1 VSGLPVVFFDT
12 PLPDAYRDLVE
23 GRLEVVGPDSGLEGA
38 IAVIAGA
45 RVRWDAAM
53 LAGGPSVRVVS
64 RTGIGYDNIDLDA
77 ARERGVTVCNAP
89 EAPSVSTAEH
99 TVALMMAATK
109 RLRTT
114 TAIADRGE
122 KAPSVGIALELDGC
136 RLGLVG
142 LGRIARRVAAVG
154 HALGMEVIAHDPFID
169 AADSD
174 GVRLVDLDE
183 VFSTAD
189 VVSLHAPGGEA
200 TRHLVDAARL
210 ATMRPGAVLVNCA
223 RGSLVDQ
230 DALLGALESGQLGG
244 AALDVTEPEPL
255 PAGHP
260 LLGREDVVVT
270 PHVASS
276 TAAGRRRLYEHAID
290 NALAV
295 LEGRP
300 ATIVS

>member
-1 VSGLPVVFFDT
+1 MSGLPVVFFDT

-23 GRLEVVGPDSGLEGA
+23 GRLEVVGPDSGLERA

-122 KAPSVGIALELDGC
+122 YI
-136 RLGLVG
+136 
-142 LGRIARRVAAVG
+142 I
-154 HALGMEVIAHDPFID
+154 
-169 AADSD
+169 
-174 GVRLVDLDE
+174 
-183 VFSTAD
+183 
-189 VVSLHAPGGEA
+189 
-200 TRHLVDAARL
+200 
-210 ATMRPGAVLVNCA
+210 
-223 RGSLVDQ
+223 
-230 DALLGALESGQLGG
+230 
-244 AALDVTEPEPL
+244 VT
-255 PAGHP
+255 
-260 LLGREDVVVT
+260 
-270 PHVASS
+270 
-276 TAAGRRRLYEHAID
+276 
-290 NALAV
+290 
-295 LEGRP
+295 
-300 ATIVS
+300 